1 MARKS
6 FKAKEPARLRFNELA
21 NGNKSIYLDI
31 YLNGKRQREYLRLYL
46 VPERTPADRLQNEQT
61 MRAANAIKSQRIIDV
76 ANDAAG
82 IFGAKGKKVLV
93 ADWLRSYPR
102 TQAQQ
107 SPKLQLL
114 DNAVSK
120 AVQMYAGKNICLA
133 DVDRDFC
140 AGFVNYLTDKYIGRN
155 GKNLT
160 PAAAYTYFARFV
172 CALNVAVR
180 NGLINA
186 NPCALLSSSDKVKVP
201 QSQRSYLTQEE
212 LQRFAAAVPECENRY
227 LQGMNA
233 TKQAF
238 LFSCFCGLRISDIRG
253 LEWGNITAAADGQ
266 MRIEIRMQK
275 TKELLYIPLS
285 KQALEYM
292 PERGNAAANAKV
304 FTHLPSTAESISEHV
319 RRVTAAAGIEK
330 RVTFHTARHTF
341 ATLLLTKGADLY
353 TTSKLLGH
361 TQISTTQI
369 YAKIV
374 DEKKQEAVSLLD
386 NLL

>member
-82 IFGAKGKKVLV
+82 IFSTKGKKVLL
-93 ADWLRSYPR
+93 ADWILNYPR

-107 SPKLQLL
+107 SPKLQVL
-114 DNAVSK
+114 DNAI
-120 AVQMYAGKNICLA
+120 ARIVQMYAGKDICLA

-140 AGFVNYLTDKYIGRN
+140 IGLINYLTDKYIGRT

-160 PAAAYTYFARFV
+160 AAAAYAYYARFV
-172 CALNVAVR
+172 CALNAAVR
-180 NGLINA
+180 KGLINT
-186 NPCALLSSSDKVKVP
+186 NPCNLLSSSDKIKVP

-212 LQRFAAAVPECENRY
+212 LLRFAAATPDCANRY
-227 LQGMNA
+227 VQGVNT

-238 LFSCFCGLRISDIRG
+238 LFSCFCGLRISDIRR

-292 PERGNAAANAKV
+292 PERGSSATNAKV
-304 FTHLPSTAESISEHV
+304 FANLQTHECINEHV
-319 RRVTAAAGIEK
+319 SRLAAAAGIEK
-330 RVTFHTARHTF
+330 HVTFHTARHTF

-361 TQISTTQI
+361 TNISTTQI